1 MKKIITLLITLLL
14 CMSFAGCA
22 TQEKTDPAKADAKTV
37 KEVTVYLS
45 EDKLVIPDYELAE
58 DEVAKFVTE
67 DGVEVKVDGADD
79 LADGSYELEVT
90 QVVDGKDVTNT
101 MVVVLGEDAAEPAP
115 ADTPADEPS
124 ASGKKEFNWNV
135 EINGVM
141 YTPEN
146 IHDSDVDTSIAYVK
160 GVFGDNVK
168 YSLETIGA
176 GWDLF
181 ADIDGVVVDSG
192 SFGNDCAA
200 IVKLRE
206 IWKSGSHI
214 TVYSSPAVKD
224 ACGL

>member
-45 EDKLVIPDYELAE
+45 EDKLVIPNYELAE

-67 DGVEVKVDGADD
+67 DGVEVKVDGTDD

-101 MVVVLGEDAAEPAP
+101 MVVVLGDDAAEPAP
-115 ADTPADEPS
+115 ADAPTEEPTS
-124 ASGKKEFNWNV
+124 SGKKEYNWNV

-141 YTPEN
+141 YTPDN
-146 IHDSDVDTSIAYVK
+146 IADADVDTCIAYIK
-160 GVFGDNVK
+160 GVFGENVK
-168 YSLETIGA
+168 YSLKTIGA
-176 GWDLF
+176 GWDIW
-181 ADIDGVVVDSG
+181 ADIEGVVVDGASI
-192 SFGNDCAA
+192 GNDCET
-200 IVKLRE
+200 IRKLCA

-214 TVYSSPAVKD
+214 SVDFSPYVAD
-224 ACGL
+224 SCGL

>member
-45 EDKLVIPDYELAE
+45 DDKLVIPNYELAE

-67 DGVEVKVDGADD
+67 DGVEVKVDGTDD

-101 MVVVLGEDAAEPAP
+101 MVVVLGDDAAEPAP
-115 ADTPADEPS
+115 SDTPADEPTT
-124 ASGKKEFNWNV
+124 SGKKEFNWNV

-141 YTPEN
+141 YGPDE
-146 IHDSDVDTSIAYVK
+146 IAKADVDTSIAYVK

-168 YSLETIGA
+168 YNLETIGA

-181 ADIDGVVVDSG
+181 YDLDGVVVDTA
-192 SFGNDCAA
+192 SFGNDCDA
-200 IVKLRE
+200 IAQLRA
-206 IWKSGSHI
+206 IWKAGGHI
-214 TVYSSPAVKD
+214 TTRVSAVAEE
-224 ACGL
+224 ACGF